1 MALVSHGKRRIDMR
15 KVRMSVR
22 LKLAI
27 SYILF
32 LVVIFAIGL
41 VGLYNMGRIYENG
54 NKIYENNLRSVNLL
68 ETVNQMVRET
78 NLCIRDALENKDK
91 NVGIEVEQLR
101 NETQELLTSYEQIE
115 STDMEKRRYK
125 QCRLS
130 IQTFDKQ
137 LDNIIKQIQDG
148 DVEAAEQRY
157 YQELSLVRACTYE
170 LLDAIVDLT
179 EKNAEVKYLDN
190 QEMYQSIRYMV
201 IVLVIGSMLLAA
213 VIAFYVNQML
223 KNRLTSIG
231 LLAERL
237 SEYDISEDIENIT
250 ADEFGDIT
258 EVLNN
263 AQLMLRDLITKIT
276 EESDDMSAI
285 GLDLSESVHRSEA
298 QIEQINL
305 VLYDV
310 ETEIG
315 WIEKMCKEWI
325 THTEGESKVGAVK
338 TVDICTKQRERLGHI
353 QSELSRV
360 ISYISQIGIIIEQQN
375 EISKSHREQIGKFKI

>member
-78 NLCIRDALENKDK
+78 NLCIRDALENEDR
-91 NVGIEVEQLR
+91 NVGTEVEQLR
-101 NETQELLTSYEQIE
+101 KEIQELLTSYEQIE

-148 DVEAAEQRY
+148 NVEAAEQRY
-157 YQELSLVRACTYE
+157 YQELSPVRACTYE

-190 QEMYQSIRYMV
+190 QEMYQSIRFMV

-250 ADEFGDIT
+250 TDEFGDIT

-315 WIEKMCKEWI
+315 WIEEKCIDWI
-325 THTEGESKVGAVK
+325 AHTEGESKDGAVK
-338 TVDICTKQRERLGHI
+338 TVDICTKQKERLNHI

-375 EISKSHREQIGKFKI
+375 EISESHREQIGRFKI

>member
-1 MALVSHGKRRIDMR
+1 MALVSYGKGRIDMR

-32 LVVIFAIGL
+32 LIVIFAIGL
-41 VGLYNMGRIYENG
+41 VSLYNMGRIYENG

-68 ETVNQMVRET
+68 ETVNQKVRET
-78 NLCIRDALENKDK
+78 NLCIRDALENEDE
-91 NVGIEVEQLR
+91 NVGTEVELLR
-101 NETQELLTSYEQIE
+101 KEIQELLTSYERVE

-137 LDNIIKQIQDG
+137 LDQIIKQIQDG
-148 DVEAAEQRY
+148 NGEAAEQRY
-157 YQELSLVRACTYE
+157 YQELSPVRACTYE
-170 LLDAIVDLT
+170 LLDAIVELT

-190 QEMYQSIRYMV
+190 QEMYHSIRYMV
-201 IVLVIGSMLLAA
+201 IAMVIGSMLLAA
-213 VIAFYVNQML
+213 VIAFFVNRML
-223 KNRLTSIG
+223 KKRLTSIG

-237 SEYDISEDIENIT
+237 SEYDISEDIGNIT

-258 EVLNN
+258 DGLNN

-276 EESDDMSAI
+276 EESNDMTAI
-285 GLDLSESVHRSEA
+285 GRDLSESVQRSET

-310 ETEIG
+310 ETKIE
-315 WIEKMCKEWI
+315 WIEKKCNEWVAYA
-325 THTEGESKVGAVK
+325 EGEGKDGAVK
-338 TVDICTKQRERLGHI
+338 TADICSKQRESLNHI
-353 QSELSRV
+353 QSELSQV

-375 EISKSHREQIGKFKI
+375 EISELHREQIGKFKI

>member
-1 MALVSHGKRRIDMR
+1 MR
-15 KVRMSVR
+15 KVRISVR
-22 LKLAI
+22 AKLAV

-32 LVVIFAIGL
+32 LLVIFAIGL

-78 NLCIRDALENKDK
+78 NLCIRDALENADK
-91 NVGIEVEQLR
+91 NVGTDVEQLR
-101 NETQELLTSYEQIE
+101 NETQELLTSYERIE

-148 DVEAAEQRY
+148 NVEAAEQRY
-157 YQELSLVRACTYE
+157 YQELAPVRACTYE
-170 LLDAIVDLT
+170 LLDAIVELT
-179 EKNAEVKYLDN
+179 EKNAEAKYLDN
-190 QEMYQSIRYMV
+190 QEMYQRIRYMV
-201 IVLVIGSMLLAA
+201 IVLIIGSMLLAM
-213 VIAFYVNQML
+213 VIAFYINHML
-223 KNRLTSIG
+223 KNRLSSIG

-276 EESDDMSAI
+276 EESEDMSAI
-285 GLDLSESVHRSEA
+285 GLDLSESVRRSEA

-315 WIEKMCKEWI
+315 WIEEMCKEWI

-338 TVDICTKQRERLGHI
+338 TVDICTKQREKLNHI

-375 EISKSHREQIGKFKI
+375 EISELHKEQIGKFKI

>member
-1 MALVSHGKRRIDMR
+1 MALVSNGKRRIDMR
-15 KVRMSVR
+15 KIKVSVR

-32 LVVIFAIGL
+32 LLVIFAIGL

-54 NKIYENNLRSVNLL
+54 KEIYEINLHSVNLL
-68 ETVNQMVRET
+68 ETVNQKVRET
-78 NLCIRDALENKDK
+78 NLCIRDALENEDR
-91 NVGIEVEQLR
+91 NVGTEVELIR
-101 NETQELLTSYEQIE
+101 KETQELLASYEQVE

-148 DVEAAEQRY
+148 NVEAAEQRY
-157 YQELSLVRACTYE
+157 YQELSPVRACTYE
-170 LLDAIVDLT
+170 LLDAIVELS
-179 EKNAEVKYLDN
+179 EKNAEAKYLDN
-190 QEMYQSIRYMV
+190 QEMYWSIRYMV
-201 IVLVIGSMLLAA
+201 IVMVIGSMLLAA
-213 VIAFYVNQML
+213 VIAFFVNRML
-223 KNRLTSIG
+223 KKRLTSIG

-237 SEYDISEDIENIT
+237 SEYDISEDIEDIT

-258 EVLNN
+258 DALNN

-276 EESDDMSAI
+276 EESNDMTAI
-285 GLDLSESVHRSEA
+285 GKDLSESVHKSEA

-305 VLYDV
+305 VLYNV
-310 ETEIG
+310 ETEVE
-315 WIEKMCKEWI
+315 WIEQKCKEWI
-325 THTEGESKVGAVK
+325 THAEGESKDGAVK
-338 TVDICTKQRERLGHI
+338 TVNICGKQRESLNNI

-375 EISKSHREQIGKFKI
+375 EISESHREQIGKFKI